1 MPKVKVIKFHL
12 HYKKQCYLIIHFAC
26 FIKIE
31 EQLIFEPKLSL
42 TGGKSQSFQVSLAPL
57 KLGTI

>member
-1 MPKVKVIKFHL
+1 MI
-12 HYKKQCYLIIHFAC
+12 YFAC